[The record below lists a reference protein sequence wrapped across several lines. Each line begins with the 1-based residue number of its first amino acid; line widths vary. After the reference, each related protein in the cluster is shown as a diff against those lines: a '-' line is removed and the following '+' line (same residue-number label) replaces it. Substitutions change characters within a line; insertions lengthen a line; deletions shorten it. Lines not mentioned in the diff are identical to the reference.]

1 MARNTF
7 QGLMRTTCGRPA
19 SVADRASNPPGLPV
33 NITRMTLG
41 GVIQLRAVN
50 IGANDVV
57 IGMLPANFFL
67 TKTIGI
73 IAPSG
78 GAAATVAVVLPAYR
92 GLPEVILQAAAEVV
106 PGTETAITPA
116 RSYGIDR
123 PIALRGVAATQG
135 QASVGVIGFPLDDAS
150 VSSD

>member
-33 NITRMTLG
+33 NITRMTLA

-50 IGANDVV
+50 IGAKDVV

-78 GAAATVAVVLPAYR
+78 GTVAVVLPAYR
-92 GLPEVILQAAAEVV
+92 GLPEVILQAAAAVV
-106 PGTETAITPA
+106 PGTETAITPG
-116 RSYGIDR
+116 RSYGVDR